1 MMTAQGKQKVE
12 TTLEFTN
19 ERLRLALVSSRT
31 AAWDWDI
38 KSGRE
43 HLFGDLRTILGIE
56 ADGYDA
62 HIDDLRRSIHPD
74 DVDAATKAMVRARD
88 NKEPYAAE
96 FRVVL
101 PNGTVKWL
109 RATGKFYYSA
119 EGQPQRMLGMATDI
133 TERKTAE
140 DAKRESD
147 ERYRRIAETTTEG
160 ISVADANFCITF
172 VNRQMAE
179 MLGYEPAEMLGRS
192 VLHFVFPEDVEQKR
206 QVFERRRA
214 GVRERYD
221 DRFRHKDGS
230 EVSVQIG
237 STPIFNGSG
246 EFAGAL
252 VMISDITERKRAEQ
266 AHRQREKELM
276 EAQRVAHVGSW
287 VWNPETDNISWSEE
301 SYRIAGRD
309 PSLPPVSFRELGQF
323 CMPQTWERLQ
333 HAVEEALRS
342 GTPYELDLE
351 LVGSHGAK
359 KWFRTRGEAQR
370 DATGRVALLRGTIQ
384 DITERKNAEE
394 ALRESE
400 SRFRNVFQDAGVG
413 MIIASLDGR
422 FLAVNRTFCE
432 YLGYTDEELLRMTVE
447 DVTQPEDWPSF
458 AAKLREA
465 VAMRTSFQRFEKRC
479 RHKSG
484 STVYTESSA
493 FLIQSPSGEP
503 QYFVGE
509 AVNVTER
516 KMAERSLADANRRL
530 IDAQEEERARIA
542 RDLHDD
548 INQRLALL
556 AIGLDQLTQD
566 SLESADV
573 QERLGDLL
581 RQTREISSDIHSI
594 SHQLH
599 PSKLEY
605 LGIEA
610 AMRSFCKESG
620 EKQGVEIHFA
630 NENVPAR
637 VPREVSICL
646 FRMLQEALG
655 NAVKHSGACRF
666 EVCLQGAPGGIRLRV
681 SDSGVGFDIE
691 SGNGPRGLGLISMR
705 VRVRLVQGTLSIG
718 TTPGGGTT
726 IDAFVPITGASPVST
741 LPPANEPYHELTA
754 ASLTRDSIR
763 YDPKISESSPQS

>member
-1 MMTAQGKQKVE
+1 MMTAQGKQKME

-31 AAWDWDI
+31 AAWDWDL

-88 NKEPYAAE
+88 NKELYAAE

-101 PNGTVKWL
+101 PNGAVKWL
-109 RATGKFYYSA
+109 KATGKFYYSA

-133 TERKTAE
+133 TEHKNAE

-147 ERYRRIAETTTEG
+147 ERYRQIAETTTEG

-192 VLHFVFPEDVEQKR
+192 VLDFVFPEDVEQER

-246 EFAGAL
+246 EFAGTLA
-252 VMISDITERKRAEQ
+252 MISDIGERKRAEQ
-266 AHRQREKELM
+266 ALRQREKELL

-287 VWNPETDNISWSEE
+287 VWDPETDDISWSEE

-323 CMPQTWERLQ
+323 CMPETWERLRR
-333 HAVEEALRS
+333 AVEEALRS

-351 LVGSHGAK
+351 LVGSDGAK

-413 MIIASLDGR
+413 MIIASLEGR

-432 YLGYTDEELLRMTVE
+432 YLGYTEEELLRMTVE

-458 AAKLREA
+458 SAKLREA
-465 VAMRTSFQRFEKRC
+465 VATRTSFQRFGKRC

-484 STVYTESSA
+484 CTVYTESSA

-509 AVNVTER
+509 TVNVTER
-516 KMAERSLADANRRL
+516 KMAEQSLADANRRL

-542 RDLHDD
+542 RELHDD

-556 AIGLDQLTQD
+556 AIGLDQLRENSPESRAD
-566 SLESADV
+566 LE
-573 QERLGDLL
+573 ERLGDLL

-599 PSKLEY
+599 SSKLEY

-610 AMRSFCKESG
+610 TMSGFCKETG
-620 EKQGVEIHFA
+620 EKQRVEIHFA
-630 NENVPAR
+630 NENVPAG

-646 FRMLQEALG
+646 FRVLQEALG
-655 NAVKHSGACRF
+655 NAVKHSGARCF
-666 EVCLQGAPGGIRLRV
+666 EVCLEGAPGGIRLRV
-681 SDSGVGFDIE
+681 SDSGVGFDSE

-705 VRVRLVQGTLSIG
+705 ERLRLVQGTLSIR

-726 IDAFVPITGASPVST
+726 IDAFVPMTGESASST

-754 ASLTRDSIR
+754 TSLTRDSMR
-763 YDPKISESSPQS
+763 GRFGDSGRVS